1 MAEQKKPETKTKKI
15 MKRITTGFAILL
27 ALAIIG
33 LIFVYVSPSFGLYF
47 VKSGSM
53 RPVINP
59 GDIVITGPVGEVR
72 TGNIITFE
80 QGEAIVTHRVIAIEN
95 GKLRTKGDA
104 NEDPDTD
111 PEGDD
116 PDDTANGDLDNLLYV
131 AFLIDLDNNGID
143 TGDKYLKT
151 DNTIGTVGEGESWA
165 DIDALASAFEAM
177 EDDAYPSIT
186 TNLSNDGTVQ
196 FYFYY
201 NFPNNNAAD
210 NEAQGDSV
218 QMDFQFELRQS

>member
-1 MAEQKKPETKTKKI
+1 
-15 MKRITTGFAILL
+15 MKRIIALSAALLLVIATLSVGTYAYFSDTETT
-27 ALAIIG
+27 
-33 LIFVYVSPSFGLYF
+33 
-47 VKSGSM
+47 SGQ
-53 RPVINP
+53 
-59 GDIVITGPVGEVR
+59 VITAGTFDLKIDNADAPVNIL
-72 TGNIITFE
+72 TGISDVMPGGTNSADVDYATLKFLGNGSTNVLYITLTDW
-80 QGEAIVTHRVIAIEN
+80 I
-95 GKLRTKGDA
+95 A
-104 NEDPDTD
+104 NENDPDTD

>member
-1 MAEQKKPETKTKKI
+1 MTEQKKPETKTKKI

-111 PEGDD
+111 PLTLNRVQG
-116 PDDTANGDLDNLLYV
+116 
-131 AFLIDLDNNGID
+131 
-143 TGDKYLKT
+143 KYLLKIPF
-151 DNTIGTVGEGESWA
+151 IGYINSFVSNRQGWFVVIIIPTVVLVLFIA
-165 DIDALASAFEAM
+165 KDILKETFKKEEKKETKGGDAIS
-177 EDDAYPSIT
+177 
-186 TNLSNDGTVQ
+186 G
-196 FYFYY
+196 
-201 NFPNNNAAD
+201 
-210 NEAQGDSV
+210 NEK
-218 QMDFQFELRQS
+218 